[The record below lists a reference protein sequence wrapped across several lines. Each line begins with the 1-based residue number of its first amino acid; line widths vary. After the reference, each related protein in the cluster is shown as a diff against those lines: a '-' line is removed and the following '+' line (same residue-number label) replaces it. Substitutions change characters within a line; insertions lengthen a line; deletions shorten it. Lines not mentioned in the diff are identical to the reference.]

1 MRDAR
6 VIISGATGF
15 LGGALA
21 LRLLRDGGEVI
32 ALGRNPRA
40 LEGLSRLGARAIAHD
55 LATGSPPEIPE
66 ADIFVHS
73 AALSSPW
80 GRASDF
86 HAANV
91 TGTANAL
98 AIARKSGVRR
108 FVHIS
113 TPSIYFRFA
122 DQSGLRED
130 APLPKPVN
138 HYAATKRIAEKLVL
152 EQAEALDPVILRPRG
167 IYGAGDVA
175 LLPRLLK
182 VARKRALPL
191 MRDGAAATD
200 LTHVDDVV
208 SATLAAA
215 SASPNL
221 QRRVFNVSGG
231 EALNVRQVIERV
243 GARAG
248 VPIRWRR
255 LPASA
260 VLGAVRLAEAACAV
274 TPGRPE
280 PLATAYS
287 IALLAYTQTLDI
299 SAARDGLGWGPAVS
313 FDEGL
318 ERTFGVRA

>member
-1 MRDAR
+1 MKGSR

-21 LRLLRDGGEVI
+21 LRLLREGSHVI

-40 LEGLSRLGARAIAHD
+40 LESLSRLGVHTIALD
-55 LATGSPPEIPE
+55 LAAGSPPDIPE

-80 GRASDF
+80 GRAADF
-86 HAANV
+86 HSANV
-91 TGTANAL
+91 IGTSNAL
-98 AIARKSGVRR
+98 AIARKSGVQR

-113 TPSIYFRFA
+113 TPSVYFRFT
-122 DQSGLRED
+122 DQVGLKED
-130 APLPKPVN
+130 ATLPKPVN
-138 HYAATKRIAEKLVL
+138 QYAATKLAAENLVL
-152 EQAEALDPVILRPRG
+152 EQAGALDPIILRPRG

-208 SATLAAA
+208 GATIAAA
-215 SASPNL
+215 RTSPNP

-231 EALNVRQVIERV
+231 EALNVRRVIERV

-255 LPASA
+255 LPAAA
-260 VLGAVRLAEAACAV
+260 VLGAVRAAEAACAFM
-274 TPGRPE
+274 PGRPE

-299 SAARDGLGWGPAVS
+299 SAARDVLGWSPAIA

-318 ERTFGVRA
+318 QRTFGARH